1 MTNHT
6 QLIIR
11 LKQMPRQ
18 GASAEDALNDLNNA
32 LKNAFNTYKQGAGD
46 VLRENIF
53 DKIASSV
60 QQAYKEVNVLEQ
72 RNRGLAESFKVNTTR
87 AAALGQEFDVMAQK
101 LGVNAD
107 KLKLYAGELTKLIP
121 GQTRFL
127 KNAGGLGEKIS
138 KQMEEMRN
146 KLGLSAE
153 QYESLLKNQTLFAN
167 QGYSV
172 ASGMEKFNG
181 IIREASEQYGTSFEA
196 VEASVTEAVAAMDS
210 EAAARFGKM
219 SSKSFVEAVM
229 GAKKLGIEMNKL
241 LAIGDNF
248 LDVESAIANELELQ
262 LLGAKELNVAEI
274 QRAAYAG
281 DANELQKQLTNFI
294 AANGEQLKENPILL
308 EKAASAFNMQKSE
321 LLDMYATYKLNNE
334 AAKEAGNIATQ
345 NAQTAMDLRTEEEKL
360 RDEANKKYVEE
371 LVKNFGTPEQ
381 MAEHVNKIA
390 TYAKTAQADA
400 LKGAAEIANTLSN
413 STFIQ
418 TMKSAVMLYSNL
430 TGLKDAIS
438 SSPNAVVTDSGVSS
452 TAMAK
457 SDLFIPSNGSSI
469 ISGEYGSFTTA
480 PGDDILAAP
489 GIREAAGGAGTSALI
504 AALSKMSFH
513 VTNVFDGDKIKS
525 QLEIRQGQTI
535 NNINNIA

>member
-32 LKNAFNTYKQGAGD
+32 LKNAFNTYKQGASD
-46 VLRENIF
+46 LLRENIF

-60 QQAYKEVNVLEQ
+60 QQAYNEVNVLEQ
-72 RNRGLAESFKVNTTR
+72 RNRGLAESFKLNTTR
-87 AAALGQEFDVMAQK
+87 AATLGFAFDKMAK
-101 LGVNAD
+101 NISVNAD
-107 KLKLYAGELTKLIP
+107 KLKQYAGDLNKLIP

-127 KNAGGLGEKIS
+127 ATSSGLGKRIS
-138 KQMEEMRN
+138 KQLDDMRN

-153 QYESLLKNQTLFAN
+153 QYQSLLKNQTLFAN
-167 QGYSV
+167 QG
-172 ASGMEKFNG
+172 SGVEAGINKFEG
-181 IIREASEQYGTSFEA
+181 IIREASQTYGTSFEA

-210 EAAARFGKM
+210 ESAARFGKM

-241 LAIGDNF
+241 LQVGDNF

-281 DANELQKQLTNFI
+281 DANAIQKELTKFI
-294 AANGEQLKENPILL
+294 EANGEQLKENPILL
-308 EKAASAFNMQKSE
+308 EKAASAFSMQKSE

-334 AAKEAGNIATQ
+334 AAKEAGKLADY
-345 NAQTAMDLRTEEEKL
+345 NAKEAQDLRSEAEKL

-371 LVKNFGTPEQ
+371 LVNKFKTPEE
-381 MAEHVNKIA
+381 MEKHVKQIA
-390 TYAKTAQADA
+390 DYAKQAQTDA
-400 LKGAAEIANTLSN
+400 LSGAAQIAETLAN
-413 STFIQ
+413 STFVQ
-418 TMKSAVMLYSNL
+418 TMKSAVMLYNNL
-430 TGLKDAIS
+430 SGLKNTIS
-438 SSPNAVVTDSGVSS
+438 KPGSSTSNSGV
-452 TAMAK
+452 AAPARQ
-457 SDLFIPSNGSSI
+457 DLFIPASAGGTV
-469 ISGEYGSFTTA
+469 ISGPFGAFTMN

-489 GIREAAGGAGTSALI
+489 NIREAGGSSTSALI